1 VRGDKGKLRQGDKER
16 GDKARGDKGKLR
28 QGDKVRGDKA
38 RGEGAGREIE
48 NVGR

>member
-1 VRGDKGKLRQGDKER
+1 MGTRIQGDKER
-16 GDKARGDKGKLR
+16 GDK
-28 QGDKVRGDKA
+28 V